1 MHLLKQ
7 STAATLRVGP
17 FMDAT
22 DAVTPETGIT
32 LGAAD
37 QAEALKHSG
46 ATVDISAATWAA
58 ITGCDGWYDLSLTT
72 SHTDTLG
79 MLTIVVQDSSVCG
92 PVFVRAMVL
101 PAMIYDSL
109 VAGTDRL
116 DANVTHVSDT
126 AQTARDIGA
135 SVLLSSGTGTGQ
147 VVLTSGIVSADT
159 TKWSGTAVP
168 TPDTAGYPKVTVKVG
183 TGTGELSLSSG
194 AVKIQT
200 GLKKNQALLNFPFQ
214 MTDSTNHN
222 PATGLT
228 VSVSVS
234 LDGGASF
241 TSVGTATE
249 MANGWYQID
258 LTAGNMNGD
267 TVAFKAIA
275 TGADDLG
282 ITIVTEP

>member
-1 MHLLKQ
+1 MQKNVASQKLQ
-7 STAATLRVGP
+7 FFAFIPSTGLPKTGDAANLTIYVSKDHGAVTALTDTSATE
-17 FMDAT
+17 MDAT
-22 DAVTPETGIT
+22 NAKGVYVVDVSQTETNADELAFTGKSSTSDVSIVPRFITTTPANFNKRVIDTAG
-32 LGAAD
+32 LG
-37 QAEALKHSG
+37 
-46 ATVDISAATWAA
+46 
-58 ITGCDGWYDLSLTT
+58 
-72 SHTDTLG
+72 
-79 MLTIVVQDSSVCG
+79 
-92 PVFVRAMVL
+92 
-101 PAMIYDSL
+101 
-109 VAGTDRL
+109 
-116 DANVTHVSDT
+116 DANVVKVGPTGSGT

-147 VVLTSGIVSADT
+147 VILTSGVVSADT
-159 TKWSGTAVP
+159 TKWNGTAVA
-168 TPDTAGYPKVTVKVG
+168 TPDTAGYPKTTVKVG
-183 TGTGELSLSSG
+183 TGTGEISLSSG
-194 AVKIQT
+194 AVKLQT

-234 LDGGASF
+234 LDGAASF

-267 TVAFKAIA
+267 TIAFKAIA

-282 ITIVTEP
+282 ITIITEP